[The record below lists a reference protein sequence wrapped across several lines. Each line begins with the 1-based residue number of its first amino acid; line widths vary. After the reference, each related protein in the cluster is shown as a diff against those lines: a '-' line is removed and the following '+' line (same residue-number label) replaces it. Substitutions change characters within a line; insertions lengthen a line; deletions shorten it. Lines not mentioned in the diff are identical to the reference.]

1 MRFDIQRKSKRQ
13 NKTLNSKTR
22 YKNRKRKV
30 TVSFVA
36 VKRKEI
42 AFVQQTLYKKLEL
55 AKNHISACRK
65 SSLANWRKGKTI
77 SNAEVFPLPPDLQPH
92 SLAGGILNL
101 YFIDRLTALPS
112 REGGIYLSLSVFQMP
127 FFRYR
132 HNRKG

>member
-77 SNAEVFPLPPDLQPH
+77 SNAEVFPLPPDLQPN
-92 SLAGGILNL
+92 SLADGILNL
-101 YFIDRLTALPS
+101 YFIDRLKSNILRKIYSNCHSS
-112 REGGIYLSLSVFQMP
+112 RVAFLYPQN
-127 FFRYR
+127 R
-132 HNRKG
+132 HP

>member
-13 NKTLNSKTR
+13 NKMLNCKTR

-77 SNAEVFPLPPDLQPH
+77 SNAEVFPLPPDLQPN
-92 SLAGGILNL
+92 SLADGILNL
-101 YFIDRLTALPS
+101 YFIDRLKSNILRKIYSNCHSS
-112 REGGIYLSLSVFQMP
+112 RVAFLYPQN
-127 FFRYR
+127 R
-132 HNRKG
+132 HP

>member
-77 SNAEVFPLPPDLQPH
+77 SNAEVFPLPPDLQPN
-92 SLAGGILNL
+92 SLADGILNL
-101 YFIDRLTALPS
+101 YFIDRLKSNILRKIYSNCHSS
-112 REGGIYLSLSVFQMP
+112 RVAILYPQK
-127 FFRYR
+127 R
-132 HNRKG
+132 HP

>member
-36 VKRKEI
+36 VKKKEI

-77 SNAEVFPLPPDLQPH
+77 SNAEVFPLPPDLQPN
-92 SLAGGILNL
+92 SLADGILNL
-101 YFIDRLTALPS
+101 YFIDRLKSNILRKIYSNCHSS
-112 REGGIYLSLSVFQMP
+112 RVAFLYPQN
-127 FFRYR
+127 R
-132 HNRKG
+132 HP

>member
-13 NKTLNSKTR
+13 NKMLNCKTR
-22 YKNRKRKV
+22 HKNRKRKA

-36 VKRKEI
+36 VKKKEI

-77 SNAEVFPLPPDLQPH
+77 SNAEVFPLPPDLQPN
-92 SLAGGILNL
+92 SLADGILNL
-101 YFIDRLTALPS
+101 YFIDRLKSNILRKIYSNCHSS
-112 REGGIYLSLSVFQMP
+112 RVAFLYPQN
-127 FFRYR
+127 R
-132 HNRKG
+132 HP